1 MPRGYGE
8 KLRQR
13 VIETCETEGLSAR
26 AAGRRF
32 GIGVATAVRWM
43 AHFRATGEVMEPPRK
58 APASPLAPHRDWL
71 LRLRRTDPEMTLA
84 AMANELEA
92 ARGLRVDR
100 STLCRF
106 FVREGITFKK
116 NAVRD

>member
-8 KLRQR
+8 KLRRR
-13 VIETCETEGLSAR
+13 VLSACENEGLSAR
-26 AAGRRF
+26 AAGKRF
-32 GIGVATAVRWM
+32 GIGVATAVRWV

-71 LRLRRTDPEMTLA
+71 LRLRQEDPEMTLA
-84 AMANELEA
+84 VMANALEDA
-92 ARGLRVDR
+92 HDLRVDR

-106 FVREGITFKK
+106 FAREGITFKK

>member
-8 KLRQR
+8 KLRAR
-13 VIETCETEGLSAR
+13 VIGAHLDEGLSAR

-32 GIGVATAVRWM
+32 GIGVATAVRWV
-43 AHFRATGEVMEPPRK
+43 AHFKVTGEIAAPPRK
-58 APASPLAPHRDWL
+58 APASPLAPHREWL
-71 LRLRRTDPEMTLA
+71 LGVRAGDPEMTLA
-84 AMANELEA
+84 AMANALDD

-106 FVREGITFKK
+106 FAREGISFKK
-116 NAVRD
+116 NAVRG